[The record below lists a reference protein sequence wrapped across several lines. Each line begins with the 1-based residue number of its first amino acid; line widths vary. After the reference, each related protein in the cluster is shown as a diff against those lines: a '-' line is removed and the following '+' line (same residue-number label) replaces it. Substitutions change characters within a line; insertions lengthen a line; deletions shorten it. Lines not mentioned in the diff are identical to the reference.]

1 MIHPEIASLV
11 RWRVMPRRDGQH
23 ATAMRLGARDRG
35 GDPRHADLLVL
46 GAVLTM
52 DPQRPTAAAMAVTG
66 GRVLALG
73 SRTELDGL
81 RGPATE
87 ILELGDR
94 TALPGLMDPHMHLW
108 ATVLFDAW
116 IDCSPFANPTFEAV
130 VERLGQAAAAAAP
143 GEWVTGKSFDPSLYP
158 GEPDLTAAILD
169 RVAPSN
175 PVLVANAS
183 MHFVYAN
190 SAALAR
196 AHVTAQTPD
205 PPGGRYLRAN
215 GALTGVASE
224 MSAMM
229 PVLSAVPQ
237 LSHEELLDGLV
248 GILARA
254 ASQGITKVHEAGT
267 GALFGVGELDIL
279 HGLAASGR
287 LSARITTA
295 QLDAARAAWEEAG
308 LRPGDGDEMVRA
320 VSWKVICDGS
330 NQGRTGYQRQPY
342 LGSADRGAANCTAD
356 ELEEVV
362 RYAHIRGW
370 QLMVHANGD
379 AALDLTVGA
388 YGKALAGTSARD
400 LRHRIEHCSIAD
412 DEHFRVMAELGISPS
427 FLMNHVYYW
436 GSALRDHILGPDR
449 AYRLDSVASALR
461 HGLRPSF
468 HSDYSVSPMS
478 PLLAVQTAVTR
489 STRDGSVLNP
499 AEGIDVMAALRA
511 VTIDAAWQTHCDDV
525 AGSLTPGKYADFVV
539 LSDDPRTVEPAA
551 IGTISVCQTRL
562 AGAVTWNA
570 P

>member
-1 MIHPEIASLV
+1 M
-11 RWRVMPRRDGQH
+11 
-23 ATAMRLGARDRG
+23 
-35 GDPRHADLLVL
+35 
-46 GAVLTM
+46 
-52 DPQRPTAAAMAVTG
+52 
-66 GRVLALG
+66 
-73 SRTELDGL
+73 
-81 RGPATE
+81 
-87 ILELGDR
+87 
-94 TALPGLMDPHMHLW
+94 
-108 ATVLFDAW
+108 
-116 IDCSPFANPTFEAV
+116 

-158 GEPDLTAAILD
+158 GEPNLTAAILD
-169 RVAPSN
+169 RIAPSN

-215 GALTGVASE
+215 GALTGAVSE

-267 GALFGVGELDIL
+267 GALFGASELDIL

-295 QLDAARAAWEEAG
+295 QLDAERAAWEKAG
-308 LRPGDGDEMVRA
+308 LRPGDGNEMVRA
-320 VSWKVICDGS
+320 VSWKAICDGS

-362 RYAHIRGW
+362 RYAHDRGW

-388 YGKALAGTSARD
+388 YEKALAGASTRD

-449 AYRLDSVASALR
+449 AHRLDSVASALR

-499 AEGIDVMAALRA
+499 AEGIDVMSALRA
-511 VTIDAAWQTHCDDV
+511 MMACSFSVHSALHPDGHDQADDDDQDDAQDHRRPAEYQARERQASPLFSGVPDLVPGHV
-525 AGSLTPGKYADFVV
+525 AEHDRRDARQRPEHEL
-539 LSDDPRTVEPAA
+539 REPAGEA
-551 IGTISVCQTRL
+551 RYREPVDLGHRGHRSRPRGRQVGHELVQIGVGARGKGVLQAAVILVPGQPAFAVGRVEEFHYAVAVRVGGPHLLPFATSGERL
-562 AGAVTWNA
+562 GAADGLDHAGHGRS
-570 P
+570 